1 MNTLIETI
9 ISVCE
14 LAEAEGRL
22 LKQKVVETTSIIF
35 MLLVGVGLLVA
46 AIALALT
53 AFHFLLTQWVSMTS
67 AFFITSLICLLLAG
81 GTLWAAMNLYNKK

>member
-1 MNTLIETI
+1 MNALIETI

-14 LAEAEGRL
+14 LAEAEGQL
-22 LKQKVVETTSIIF
+22 LKQKAVETTSIILM
-35 MLLVGVGLLVA
+35 MLAGVGLLVA

-67 AFFITSLICLLLAG
+67 AFFITSLICLLIAG
-81 GTLWAAMNLYNKK
+81 GTLWAAINLYNKN

>member
-1 MNTLIETI
+1 MNALIETI

-22 LKQKVVETTSIIF
+22 LKQKAVETTSIIF
-35 MLLVGVGLLVA
+35 MLLAGVGLLVA

-53 AFHFLLTQWVSMTS
+53 AFHFLLTQWVGMPS
-67 AFFITSLICLLLAG
+67 AFFITAFICLILAG
-81 GTLWAAMNLYNKK
+81 GTLWSAKNLYNKQ

>member
-1 MNTLIETI
+1 MNALIETI

-22 LKQKVVETTSIIF
+22 FKQKTVETTSIVL
-35 MLLVGVGLLVA
+35 MLLAGVGLLVA

-53 AFHFLLTQWVSMTS
+53 ALHYLLAQWVSMPS
-67 AFFITSLICLLLAG
+67 AFFITSFICMSLAG
-81 GTLWAAMNLYNKK
+81 GTLWAAKSLYNKK